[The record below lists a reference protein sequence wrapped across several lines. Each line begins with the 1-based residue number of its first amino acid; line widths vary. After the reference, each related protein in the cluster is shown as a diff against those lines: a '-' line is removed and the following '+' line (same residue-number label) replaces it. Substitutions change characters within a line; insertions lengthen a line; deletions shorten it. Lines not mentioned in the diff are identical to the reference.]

1 MGCAG
6 RVVELVVNSD
16 RNDDVL
22 SERRGRGNGLLVFT
36 EAFVVQLD
44 CLVHPS
50 FGFFSGFA
58 SGDTARQVL
67 CLRGEVLAGVLDHDE
82 EAMHHD
88 SFSLMASRTFGIA
101 FLDDAH
107 SAGWL
112 DKSGS
117 PGFFGHGHSGVVLH
131 LDHQAAV
138 VASTRRISLSKT
150 AEILLAFAVR
160 EKLG

>member
-1 MGCAG
+1 MYSANDVDAGTGC
-6 RVVELVVNSD
+6 
-16 RNDDVL
+16 L
-22 SERRGRGNGLLVFT
+22 SSRRPSTCNWIASL
-36 EAFVVQLD
+36 
-44 CLVHPS
+44 HPS

-58 SGDTARQVL
+58 SGDTARQVR
-67 CLRGEVLAGVLDHDE
+67 CVRGEVLAGVLDHDE

-138 VASTRRISLSKT
+138 VASTRRISLSET
-150 AEILLAFAVR
+150 AEILLPLR
-160 EKLG
+160 PPTKNGPDSLRRP